1 MNLKVLLKLHQ
12 KVINIIFWIKLKS
25 FFSVFTVDITELQR
39 TLTSIKARVNNA
51 QTYLDNA
58 KTDSTSDEDLFVEV
72 IKVFLIK
79 YKERINK

>member
-72 IKVFLIK
+72 ITVFFDKV
-79 YKERINK
+79 

>member
-1 MNLKVLLKLHQ
+1 M
-12 KVINIIFWIKLKS
+12 KLKS

-72 IKVFLIK
+72 IKVFFDK
-79 YKERINK
+79 V

>member
-72 IKVFLIK
+72 IKVFFDK
-79 YKERINK
+79 V

>member
-58 KTDSTSDEDLFVEV
+58 KTDSTFDEDLFVEV
-72 IKVFLIK
+72 IKVFF
-79 YKERINK
+79 YKV